1 MAVLKDGVE
10 TQVKL
15 TELKDEYFISQ
26 AVLKSGL
33 LKLDPKKQKYTWSLY
48 VIGII
53 GTIGIKNHCT
63 SLSNSPLEIGSLM
76 GVARQLPN
84 TIAEQ

>member
-1 MAVLKDGVE
+1 MNVLKDGIE
-10 TQVKL
+10 TQIKL

-48 VIGII
+48 VIGIKLI
-53 GTIGIKNHCT
+53 TPSESELTKLKKVNV
-63 SLSNSPLEIGSLM
+63 NSYELGMAFCKAL
-76 GVARQLPN
+76 
-84 TIAEQ
+84 